1 MRSVWLP
8 GRPLD
13 RRLGWNKKTGR
24 SEGIGVLG
32 RRAAQRDLEDND
44 VEVDPQANRH
54 VGKNRSTVFEDP
66 VVDDDVESIAAV
78 LCTRPPRRRTRT
90 GSDPRRGA
98 PR

>member
-1 MRSVWLP
+1 
-8 GRPLD
+8 
-13 RRLGWNKKTGR
+13 
-24 SEGIGVLG
+24 
-32 RRAAQRDLEDND
+32 
-44 VEVDPQANRH
+44 